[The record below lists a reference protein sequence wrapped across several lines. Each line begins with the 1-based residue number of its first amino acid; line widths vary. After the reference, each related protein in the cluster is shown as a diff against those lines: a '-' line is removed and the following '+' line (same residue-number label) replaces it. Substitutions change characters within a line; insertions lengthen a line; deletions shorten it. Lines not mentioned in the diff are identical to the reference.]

1 MNIDIVF
8 LVSYAMLG
16 VFAGILAGMLG
27 VGGGLII
34 VPVLIWLFTLQGFEY
49 EIISH
54 AAIGTS
60 LASIITTSI
69 SSASAHHRHGAVN
82 WKVAGQL
89 TGGLFMGGLLG
100 AWIAGDMNTRILQLV
115 FGIFAISV
123 GLQMFFRAQ
132 AVSERRLPGWSVMNI
147 VGTVIG
153 AVSGIVGIGGGS
165 MTVPFLTWHNVSIR
179 QAVATSSACGLPI
192 AVAGFLGFMATGWG
206 NSAMPEFSW
215 GYIYLPALISVAVLS
230 VLFAPLGAK
239 LAHSVPVGLLKRFFA
254 ILLIVVGIKL
264 AGVI

>member
-1 MNIDIVF
+1 MNIDVIF
-8 LVSYAMLG
+8 LVYYALLG
-16 VFAGILAGMLG
+16 IFAGILAGLLG

-34 VPVLIWLFTLQGFEY
+34 VPVLIWLFQLQGFEY

-69 SSASAHHRHGAVN
+69 SSANAHHRHGAVD

-89 TGGLFMGGLLG
+89 TAGLFVGALLG
-100 AWIAGDMNTRILQLV
+100 AWIASDLNTRILQLV
-115 FGIFAISV
+115 FGLFAITV
-123 GLQMFFRAQ
+123 GLQMFFKAQ
-132 AVSERRLPGWSVMNI
+132 AVSQRLLPAWPVMNA
-147 VGTVIG
+147 VGAVIG
-153 AVSGIVGIGGGS
+153 TVSGIVGIGGGS

-192 AVAGFLGFMATGWG
+192 AIAGFLGFMATGWG
-206 NSAMPEFSW
+206 NPLMPEYSW

-230 VLFAPLGAK
+230 VLFAPVGAQ
-239 LAHSVPVGLLKRFFA
+239 LAHNVPIGLLKRFFA
-254 ILLIVVGIKL
+254 VLLIIVGIKL
-264 AGVI
+264 TGVI

>member
-1 MNIDIVF
+1 MNIDVIF
-8 LVSYAMLG
+8 LFSYALLG
-16 VFAGILAGMLG
+16 IFAGILAGMLG

-34 VPVLIWLFTLQGFEY
+34 VPVLIWLFHLQGFEY
-49 EIISH
+49 EVISH

-69 SSASAHHRHGAVN
+69 SSAGAHHRHGAVI

-89 TGGLFMGGLLG
+89 TAGLFLGGLLG
-100 AWIAGDMNTRILQLV
+100 AWVASDLNTRILQLV
-115 FGIFAISV
+115 FGLFAIIV

-132 AVSERRLPGWSVMNI
+132 VISRRVLPSWPGMNAVGA
-147 VGTVIG
+147 VIG

-165 MTVPFLTWHNVSIR
+165 MTVPYLTWHNVSMR

-206 NSAMPEFSW
+206 NPAMPDYSW

-230 VLFAPLGAK
+230 VLFAPVGAK

-254 ILLIVVGIKL
+254 VLLIVVGIKL
-264 AGVI
+264 TGVF